1 MGDMKELLRMMVQAI
16 DVKEQFEK
24 AADKSKPDEEIRK
37 ALQEHRDDIDKIF
50 DDSPNRKITRDIM
63 KSNGPKAWEYGYNDV
78 QRKLEETN
86 KKIDERMMNLQ
97 IDMIKGIEPRMGLGE
112 LIDMAIEIGSTLQ
125 YASFML
131 ECIHGPIMEYVKK
144 HE

>member
-1 MGDMKELLRMMVQAI
+1 MNEMSELLKAMAEAI
-16 DVKEQFEK
+16 DAKQKAVKATEGPCTE
-24 AADKSKPDEEIRK
+24 EEIKK
-37 ALQEHRDDIDKIF
+37 ALQEYRDDIDKIF

-63 KSNGPKAWEYGYNDV
+63 KSNGPKAWEHGYNDV

-112 LIDMAIEIGSTLQ
+112 LIDMASEISSTLQ